1 MSIDISKISAKT
13 TLQMA
18 FKSPIEQTDEIGQG
32 IAEILK
38 GTHKTYR
45 YILFTAILAKATNP
59 KIDILSLQAKDT
71 CKGAYDARSLCH
83 TVVVPFERDFV
94 PHSLGDSNEPYLNKP
109 ARFTRLSLSNAVRAG
124 KDREILTKL
133 IKILSL
139 ITTQADAKKYL
150 SSAIYVLKQISKEY
164 EERYYITMEEDASLA
179 SNGIQAIL
187 DFIDRL
193 TEQACE
199 GEICP
204 LVVSALESI
213 CNPNFN
219 IQVHNVNQCGASSKE
234 VGDIDIYIEESDK
247 QHLVI
252 SFEVKDK
259 NFTDVDVEHAI
270 RKFMKA
276 RLHKSLFIYGKHAQY
291 DKKSVYQKAARYGRI
306 GAYCGVI
313 YIMDYARFRLCQAS
327 PTVTLKE
334 FILSILSFAK
344 TINAKRNTI
353 EWIKS
358 NAIEL
363 GNSKTKIAQDL

>member
-1 MSIDISKISAKT
+1 MSIDISKVSAKS
-13 TLQMA
+13 TLQKA
-18 FKSPIEQTDEIGQG
+18 FKSPLEQTDEIGKG

-59 KIDILSLQAKDT
+59 QIDILSLQAKDT

-124 KDREILTKL
+124 KDKETLTKL
-133 IKILSL
+133 IKVLSL
-139 ITTQADAKKYL
+139 ITTQADAEKYL
-150 SSAIYVLKQISKEY
+150 SSAIYVLKQVSKEY
-164 EERYYITMEEDASLA
+164 DERYSITMVEKASST
-179 SNGIQAIL
+179 SNGVQAIL
-187 DFIDRL
+187 DFIDKL

-199 GEICP
+199 GETCP

-213 CNPNFN
+213 CNPNID

-234 VGDIDIYIEESDK
+234 VGDIDIYIEESNK
-247 QHLVI
+247 PQLAI

-270 RKFMKA
+270 RKFMEA
-276 RLHKSLFIYGKHAQY
+276 GLHKSLFIHGKHAEF
-291 DKKSVYQKAARYGRI
+291 DTKSVYQKAARYGRLGI
-306 GAYCGVI
+306 YCGVI
-313 YIMDYARFRLCQAS
+313 HIMDYARLRLCQAS
-327 PTVTLKE
+327 PKATLKE
-334 FILSILSFAK
+334 FILRILSFAK
-344 TINAKRNTI
+344 VINAKHHTI

-358 NAIEL
+358 NAIEPS
-363 GNSKTKIAQDL
+363 GSNN